1 MGNGDKITHAKF
13 QVSILKIF
21 GRDEFLKKIK
31 KLILLRKGP
40 RKIFPHHFFS
50 CGPVIIWMCWCEKKT
65 WKIEKSSISS
75 FYDFFFRPKTVFDQK
90 NIELFFFKTYTNIL
104 WKRNKKI
111 GKYTFATFFYF
122 SLIFFASTRSN
133 DYGSTWKKRGV
144 ENFLGT
150 FS

>member
-1 MGNGDKITHAKF
+1 MGKGDKITHAKL

-21 GRDEFLKKIK
+21 GRGEFLKKIK
-31 KLILLRKGP
+31 IILLRKGP

-50 CGPVIIWMCWCEKKT
+50 CGPVIIWTCWCEKKT

-104 WKRNKKI
+104 WKRNKNMYFLKI
-111 GKYTFATFFYF
+111 LLHFILFIWTCGCEKIREKY
-122 SLIFFASTRSN
+122 
-133 DYGSTWKKRGV
+133 
-144 ENFLGT
+144 FL
-150 FS
+150 